1 MKVYVVRHGDK
12 AEGDYF
18 NEYLKHQDEPLSES
32 GEAKAKMLCTCL
44 LYTSPSPRD
53 CS

>member
-32 GEAKAKMLCTCL
+32 GEAKAKMLCT
-44 LYTSPSPRD
+44 Y
-53 CS
+53 